1 MLPGRNVFEESIAKV
16 SEELEKTHPRS
27 SHVSRHVAA
36 LLLNAF
42 ERGGGN
48 AVATSQI
55 ATAII
60 EKLRALAPGCDRRS
74 QQAREVA
81 SFEARV
87 VTAATA
93 AAARA
98 SSMLTESTVN
108 PCAPNSSF
116 ILLRC
121 GISCLQGPHQV
132 AQKFNNTT
140 RPL

>member
-1 MLPGRNVFEESIAKV
+1 MKREAL
-16 SEELEKTHPRS
+16 
-27 SHVSRHVAA
+27 SRHVAA

-87 VTAATA
+87 VTAIERQTNRRRPHHNLAAPCKRAATH
-93 AAARA
+93 ARA
-98 SSMLTESTVN
+98 
-108 PCAPNSSF
+108 
-116 ILLRC
+116 
-121 GISCLQGPHQV
+121 G
-132 AQKFNNTT
+132 AQ
-140 RPL
+140 PM